1 MGISISLLV
10 SKAVPQ
16 EKWEAVYDEALALA
30 KKLDLACI
38 KKKEILGKSV
48 YCLVPV
54 EEEGE
59 AGKTSHGA

>member
-30 KKLDLACI
+30 KKLDLTCI
-38 KKKEILGKSV
+38 
-48 YCLVPV
+48 
-54 EEEGE
+54 
-59 AGKTSHGA
+59 